1 MELKKEKSLIDKGF
15 NFVCGIDEVGR
26 GPLAGPIVICC
37 YVLDLEKVNNIIEGV
52 AHVRHV
58 QELENLNLINDS
70 KKLSDKKRRILVD
83 FIENIAVGFSFGEAT
98 NVEID
103 NYGIIEAN
111 RLAIERGVN
120 KLKNRPDYYL
130 FDYNTCDLGFLNSP
144 YEKIVKGDS
153 SVFSIACSSIL
164 AKVYRDDLM
173 VEFGKVYDGYGFEKH
188 AGYGTGKHIEA
199 IKELGLSDL
208 HRKSFCKNF
217 VN

>member
-1 MELKKEKSLIDKGF
+1 MELKIEEELINKGF
-15 NFVCGIDEVGR
+15 KYVCGIDEVGR

-37 YVLDLEKVNNIIEGV
+37 YILDLGKIKTLG
-52 AHVRHV
+52 AHCNAPL
-58 QELENLNLINDS
+58 QAINDS
-70 KKLSDKKRRILVD
+70 KKLSDKKRRELVNFIKDISID
-83 FIENIAVGFSFGEAT
+83 FSIGEAT

-111 RLAIERGVN
+111 RLAILRGIDN
-120 KLKNRPDYYL
+120 LKVKPDYFL
-130 FDYNTCDLGFLNSP
+130 FDYNTCEVDSLNIP

-153 SVFSIACSSIL
+153 KVFSIACSSII

-173 VEFGKVYDGYGFEKH
+173 IEFSKKYDKYGFENH

-199 IKELGLSDL
+199 IKEFGLSDI

-217 VN
+217 IK